1 MNYLAHTVKLGG
13 TWEQGYVQCAVRLS
27 MSSLVFTV
35 PMEAVPTSKG
45 LRDLDWAL
53 LLCQLTALHHTRC

>member
-45 LRDLDWAL
+45 LRDLD
-53 LLCQLTALHHTRC
+53 